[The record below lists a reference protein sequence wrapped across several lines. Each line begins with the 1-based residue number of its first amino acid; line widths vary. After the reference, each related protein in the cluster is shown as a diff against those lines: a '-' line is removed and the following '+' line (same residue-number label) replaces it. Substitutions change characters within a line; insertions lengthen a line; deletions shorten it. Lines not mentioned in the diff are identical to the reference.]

1 MRGISVSKGIAVAK
15 PFIFKRQEILINDL
29 KIPLEDV
36 ISEKNKIQNAIKKA
50 EMQLEIL
57 KEKALK
63 EIGEEEAD
71 IFEAHL
77 TMLKDPMLVD
87 DINNNIEK
95 RKKAEVAIELA
106 RLKIEQMFKAIP
118 DAYIQARA
126 ADVNDVTRR
135 LIRMIKKVVE
145 DAHDHNKIVGMCGEM
160 AGDPLHSAVLVGL
173 GLDELSMSA
182 SSIPKVK
189 EMIRRLRYEE
199 TRDLANRL
207 INCKTVLEI
216 KEILEKESV
225 VC

>member
-1 MRGISVSKGIAVAK
+1 
-15 PFIFKRQEILINDL
+15 
-29 KIPLEDV
+29 
-36 ISEKNKIQNAIKKA
+36 
-50 EMQLEIL
+50 MQLETL

-135 LIRMIKKVVE
+135 LIRIILGIEEKTLSSIEEPVIIIAEDLTPSDTVGLSKNVKGIVTEIGSETSHAAIIAKAMGLPAMVGVE
-145 DAHDHNKIVGMCGEM
+145 GALDDLSQAKMVILDTVDNKIIIE
-160 AGDPLHSAVLVGL
+160 PS
-173 GLDELSMSA
+173 E
-182 SSIPKVK
+182 
-189 EMIRRLRYEE
+189 RLLNDYYMKRSE
-199 TRDLANRL
+199 
-207 INCKTVLEI
+207 
-216 KEILEKESV
+216 LEKEKRTSKV
-225 VC
+225 T